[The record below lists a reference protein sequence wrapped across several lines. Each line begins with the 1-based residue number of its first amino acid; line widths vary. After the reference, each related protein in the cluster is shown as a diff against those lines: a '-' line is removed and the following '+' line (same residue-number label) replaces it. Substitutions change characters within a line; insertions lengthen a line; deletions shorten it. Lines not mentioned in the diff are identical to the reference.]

1 MGHGEVPEGRNTI
14 PRESGDRPGSLLN
27 HLGVG
32 EDARKGFQMLRL
44 ATGVL
49 AGVFI
54 SLCHAQ
60 DDAVVITATRFPDT
74 KRDLPVG
81 VTVITADD
89 IRKSASSNLG
99 DILAQFGLLQ
109 TRDLAGTLNQSLDL
123 RGFGITGDQN
133 TLVLLDGVRI
143 SENEIEPASL
153 SSIPLESIE
162 RIEIVRGS
170 GGVLYGGG
178 ATGGTINIIT
188 RQGAPG
194 ERRAVALARFGDFGT
209 QELRGS
215 VHRYGETLGGGISAS
230 HEDTDGYR
238 RNSAYRQRSLAARLD
253 ARTQAARAYARVVVD
268 DLTQRLPGSLSEAQ
282 IAQDRRQTTTPDDFR
297 EREGAHLTVGGAR
310 TFGKHE
316 AQVDAGYRTKRSHS
330 FINFA
335 GFGAFI
341 TDAEVEQWTL
351 TPRAKVV
358 FGRHDLVAGLDFETW
373 DYDRPSSA
381 AGVQNPRLASQ
392 QSNAAL
398 FGQASLWLTGSTRAV
413 LGARRQ
419 RMAQELFV
427 EGDAPRTSSH
437 RLEAYEAALRQG
449 FGGGWSAYGKLGKS
463 FRVATFDENACFV
476 PPCAGELLRPQKGK
490 SGELGVEVERGRLRA
505 RTSVYQMDLEDE
517 IHFIPLTFTNINLSP
532 TRRRGIEAEAAW
544 RATDR
549 LDLRL
554 GLAWLEATFRS
565 GTYGGVDVSGNRVP
579 LVPEVLVTAGASW
592 RFLPR
597 TRMNLNAR
605 YVGEQRFDDDQ
616 ANRFARKQPAYGL
629 IDMKL
634 EHALARRWEIALE
647 VRNLFDKDYF
657 SYGRVNSPTAPTTFS
672 ALPSPGRAAYA
683 SLAWRLD

>member
-1 MGHGEVPEGRNTI
+1 M
-14 PRESGDRPGSLLN
+14 LLRSIA
-27 HLGVG
+27 GI
-32 EDARKGFQMLRL
+32 
-44 ATGVL
+44 L
-49 AGVFI
+49 AGAFVCM
-54 SLCHAQ
+54 SYAQ
-60 DDAVVITATRFPDT
+60 DDAVVVTATRFPDS

-81 VTVITADD
+81 VTIISSED
-89 IRKSASSNLG
+89 IRRSASSNLG

-143 SENEIEPASL
+143 SENEVESPSL

-194 ERRAVALARFGDFGT
+194 ARRAVALARFGGFGT
-209 QELRGS
+209 QEVRGS
-215 VHRYGETLGGGISAS
+215 FHRHGDTLGGGISAS
-230 HEDTDGYR
+230 QDDTDGYR
-238 RNSAYRQRSLAARLD
+238 QNSAYRQRSVAARLD
-253 ARTQAARAYARVVVD
+253 ARTPEARAYARLVLD

-282 IAQDRRQTTTPDDFR
+282 MAQDRRQTLTPDDFR
-297 EREGAHLTVGGAR
+297 EREGSHLTVGGAR
-310 TFGKHE
+310 TFGRHE

-330 FINFA
+330 FINVA

-341 TDAEVEQWTL
+341 TDADVEQWTL

-373 DYDRPSSA
+373 NYDRPSSF
-381 AGVQNPRLASQ
+381 AGFPSPRLASE

-398 FGQASLWLTGSTRAV
+398 FGQASLWLAGSTRAV

-449 FGGGWSAYGKLGKS
+449 LGGGWSAYGKLGKS
-463 FRVATFDENACFV
+463 FRVATFDENACFF
-476 PPCAGELLRPQKGK
+476 PPCAGELLRPQKAK
-490 SGELGVEVERGRLRA
+490 SAELGVEVERGRLRA
-505 RTSVYQMDLEDE
+505 RTSVYQIDLEDE
-517 IHFIPLTFTNINLSP
+517 IYFTPLTFANINLSP
-532 TRRRGIEAEAAW
+532 TRRRGVELEGAW
-544 RATDR
+544 RATDN
-549 LDLRL
+549 LDLRA
-554 GLAWLEATFRS
+554 GVAVLEAVFRS
-565 GTYGGVDVSGNRVP
+565 GTYGGIDVSGNDVP
-579 LVPEVLVTAGASW
+579 LVPDLLLTGGVSW
-592 RFLPR
+592 RFVPR
-597 TRMNLNAR
+597 TRLHANAR
-605 YVGEQRFDDDQ
+605 YVGEQRFDDDH
-616 ANRFARKQPAYGL
+616 ANRFARRQPAYGL
-629 IDMKL
+629 VDMKL
-634 EHALARRWEIALE
+634 EHGLARRWEIVLE

-657 SYGRVNSPTAPTTFS
+657 SYGRVDSPTTPTTFS

-683 SLAWRLD
+683 SVAWRLD